1 MKMNQVFTRAL
12 SLLLCLCMVL
22 SMGVTAFAAQGTAT
36 KAAGSAFESTKTLT
50 NGGDSDPETYTIDI
64 DALVNGEAS
73 EQHEGTP
80 LDVAIVFDRS
90 DSMSQPANVENVR
103 TITSQT
109 DLANYLDGRSL
120 KCVTERVNGIE
131 EVIGHKGAII
141 KKEDEL
147 LVYASQ
153 EVLLRTKIMDL
164 SAWELLSLEGV
175 VITAHDMEH
184 GGEERSIIAYYS
196 YWRELED

>member
-1 MKMNQVFTRAL
+1 MFKKAKHW
-12 SLLLCLCMVL
+12 
-22 SMGVTAFAAQGTAT
+22 T
-36 KAAGSAFESTKTLT
+36 KSKNINSKR
-50 NGGDSDPETYTIDI
+50 YK
-64 DALVNGEAS
+64 
-73 EQHEGTP
+73 
-80 LDVAIVFDRS
+80 
-90 DSMSQPANVENVR
+90 
-103 TITSQT
+103 T
-109 DLANYLDGRSL
+109 DLANYLDGRTL

-153 EVLLRTKIMDL
+153 EVLLRTKILDL
-164 SAWELLSLEGV
+164 QAWELLSLEGV
-175 VITAHDMEH
+175 VITAHDIEH